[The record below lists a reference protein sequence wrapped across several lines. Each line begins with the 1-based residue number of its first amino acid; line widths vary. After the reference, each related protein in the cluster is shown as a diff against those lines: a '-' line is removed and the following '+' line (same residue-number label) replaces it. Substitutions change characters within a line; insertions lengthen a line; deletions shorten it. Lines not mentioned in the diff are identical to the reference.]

1 MNNKI
6 IFERLTEGAIIPQRA
21 NPNDSGMDFFS
32 PIDFAIAPKSDFL
45 LPLGLKVKLPVGM
58 DLVFENKSGRST
70 KNKLV
75 RGACVVDEGYRG
87 EVHAHLFNLGRKKVV
102 IKAGEKIIQGIIRRV
117 EFPEIVEGM
126 ITDITSRG
134 AGGFG
139 SSGITMRNESAQNNV
154 TRNQYDDLIFRK
166 EEHLANQERILIE
179 EQTVN
184 QEQILIEEQVELND
198 DSDKKKIFELEATI
212 SKLESTIN
220 SLVLK
225 NNEENQTVVK
235 VVSETKEIMDYLETS
250 DPVITQ
256 SSIQN
261 NFGIKVI

>member
-1 MNNKI
+1 MSKI
-6 IFERLTEGAIIPQRA
+6 IFERLREGVILPQRA
-21 NPNDSGMDFFS
+21 NYNDSGMDFFS

-117 EFPEIVEGM
+117 EFPDIEEG
-126 ITDITSRG
+126 IIDDVTSRG

-139 SSGITMRNESAQNNV
+139 STGITAV
-154 TRNQYDDLIFRK
+154 TTS
-166 EEHLANQERILIE
+166 EEVSSSHPVGII
-179 EQTVN
+179 
-184 QEQILIEEQVELND
+184 
-198 DSDKKKIFELEATI
+198 
-212 SKLESTIN
+212 IN
-220 SLVLK
+220 
-225 NNEENQTVVK
+225 
-235 VVSETKEIMDYLETS
+235 
-250 DPVITQ
+250 
-256 SSIQN
+256 
-261 NFGIKVI
+261 